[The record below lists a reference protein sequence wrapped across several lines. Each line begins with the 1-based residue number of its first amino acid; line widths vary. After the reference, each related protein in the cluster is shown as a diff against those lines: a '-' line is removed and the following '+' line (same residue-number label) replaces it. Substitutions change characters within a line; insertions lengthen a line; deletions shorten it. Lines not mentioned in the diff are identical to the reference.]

1 MMMMMPIL
9 FITISNHPSTIDY
22 SSEAGML
29 LVGIEPF
36 DTTLFDGY
44 IPMGHRGDMLL
55 VMDISHHILYSY
67 TLSLSFTL
75 STIGHGGSFI
85 VRNPELYTITSP
97 SSVSSSSCRHY
108 TGIVACQAPLYVHEV
123 HLISNTVDEAFLAD
137 TSLYEM
143 MVTCYIECL
152 IERLYEHKRLSVKN
166 PVWSVDFVDLYI
178 CPRRNKL
185 IYTIQGTT
193 VVYISCILYI
203 SYLILHP

>member
-1 MMMMMPIL
+1 MIHL
-9 FITISNHPSTIDY
+9 SIWCLSY
-22 SSEAGML
+22 SSPYLTIHRL
-29 LVGIEPF
+29 LVILVRPVCYWSA
-36 DTTLFDGY
+36 LNPS
-44 IPMGHRGDMLL
+44 ILL
-55 VMDISHHILYSY
+55 YSMDINRWDIEVICSLLWASVIIYSY

-75 STIGHGGSFI
+75 STKGHGGSFI
-85 VRNPELYTITSP
+85 VGNPELYTISSP
-97 SSVSSSSCRHY
+97 SSISSYICRHY
-108 TGIVACQAPLYVHEV
+108 TGIVACQAPLYVHEI

-152 IERLYEHKRLSVKN
+152 IERLYEHKRLSVKH

-193 VVYISCILYI
+193 VVYISCI
-203 SYLILHP
+203 